1 MRRVVSLE
9 KILGKTED
17 RNNRMRW
24 LDGIIDSTDMSVS
37 KLQERLKDREAWC
50 AIAQGVAQES
60 DMTEQLKNKWSKH
73 DKDQKTDTTL
83 WLS

>member
-1 MRRVVSLE
+1 ME
-9 KILGKTED
+9 KILGKTEG

-50 AIAQGVAQES
+50 AIVHGVAS
-60 DMTEQLKNKWSKH
+60 
-73 DKDQKTDTTL
+73 
-83 WLS
+83 